1 MMAYLEEIFLL
12 TCVGLLS
19 AKHTGYVQR
28 KDKLWLIKAY
38 KLSATDGTSFNDSLH
53 ESTYGWENRS
63 QTPPVNF
70 HQQLSRT

>member
-19 AKHTGYVQR
+19 AKHTGCVQC

-38 KLSATDGTSFNDSLH
+38 KLSATDGTSFNVSLH
-53 ESTYGWENRS
+53 EYAYGWENRS

-70 HQQLSRT
+70 H